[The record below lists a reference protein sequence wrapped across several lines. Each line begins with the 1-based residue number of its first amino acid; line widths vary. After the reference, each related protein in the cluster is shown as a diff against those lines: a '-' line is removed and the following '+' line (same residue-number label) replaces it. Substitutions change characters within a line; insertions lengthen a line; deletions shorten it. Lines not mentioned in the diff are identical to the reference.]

1 MSRDTECPYC
11 GEGVEINHD
20 DGYGYNEDETHQQEC
35 GACGK
40 TFTYTT
46 MIHFSYSTSKAD
58 CLNGGEHD
66 YRKTATYPPEFAR
79 LRCKVC
85 DDEKPLPANYI
96 MDTTTRGFEESQHDL
111 PPVVPISPPGPE
123 GRGSRSKVI

>member
-11 GEGVEINHD
+11 GEDVEINHD
-20 DGYGYNEDETHQQEC
+20 DGYGYSEDETHQQEC

-46 MIHFSYSTSKAD
+46 MIHFSYSPSKAD

-79 LRCKVC
+79 LRCKMC
-85 DDEKPLPANYI
+85 DDEKPLPANAEI
-96 MDTTTRGFEESQHDL
+96 RGGEDENCEHWLECEDEMNEEDYDAA
-111 PPVVPISPPGPE
+111 E
-123 GRGSRSKVI
+123 